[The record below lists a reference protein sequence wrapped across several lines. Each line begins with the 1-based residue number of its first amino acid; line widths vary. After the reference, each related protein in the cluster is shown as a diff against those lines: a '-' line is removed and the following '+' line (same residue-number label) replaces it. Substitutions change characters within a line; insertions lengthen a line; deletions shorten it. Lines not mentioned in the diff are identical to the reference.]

1 MTAEQQTA
9 ETATNTVAKKAAPEP
24 QARKWTPQIGHLQ
37 PAYER
42 RPVFLVEVPTGVTL
56 DDVLEPGFWKHVWRE
71 MTRGG
76 GKYAKIEVI
85 CEDQT
90 WEAELRV
97 YATGD
102 GFVKTRVLV
111 PWEAKKAQGRP
122 PKLPEGWVAEPVGS
136 TWRVRNS
143 VGEPVVQNEASEYDA
158 IVAASK
164 LHKAMS

>member
-1 MTAEQQTA
+1 MTAETNTA
-9 ETATNTVAKKAAPEP
+9 EDTKPAKVEPKARKFEP
-24 QARKWTPQIGHLQ
+24 QVGHLQ
-37 PAYER
+37 SAYDR
-42 RPVFLVEVPTGVTL
+42 RPNFLLEVPTGTTL
-56 DDVLEPGFWKHVWRE
+56 EDVLAPGFWKNVWRE

-102 GFVKTRVLV
+102 GFVKCRTLNS
-111 PWEAKKAQGRP
+111 WDAKRAQGRP
-122 PKLPEGWVAEPVGS
+122 LKLPDGWTAEPVGS
-136 TWRVRNS
+136 SWRVRNAA
-143 VGEPVVQNEASEYDA
+143 GEPVVQNAASEWDA
-158 IVAASK
+158 ITEARK